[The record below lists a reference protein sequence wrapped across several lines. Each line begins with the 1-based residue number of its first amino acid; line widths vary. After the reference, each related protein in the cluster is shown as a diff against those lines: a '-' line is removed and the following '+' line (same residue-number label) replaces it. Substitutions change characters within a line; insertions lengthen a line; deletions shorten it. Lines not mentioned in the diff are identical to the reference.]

1 MNEKEIGFRI
11 REVRKS
17 QNMTMKEFGEKLN
30 LTNAMISMLESG
42 KAELSAKN
50 RQAILRTFNVN
61 PNWLDYGKG
70 DMFIKLDANKEL
82 AIEMA
87 KIFKLEENDP
97 RRRIIKALLTIPSE
111 DWDSIMDSAIKLA
124 TAYDDTKKATF
135 ESGSELSS
143 DKVQDE

>member
-87 KIFKLEENDP
+87 KILDTSTDYLLGLTDNPTPNDFYLTEKENVLINNYRSLSNDEK
-97 RRRIIKALLTIPSE
+97 IQVEAYIQAMIDIKNS
-111 DWDSIMDSAIKLA
+111 K
-124 TAYDDTKKATF
+124 
-135 ESGSELSS
+135 
-143 DKVQDE
+143 